1 MRVATP
7 TAPLRVLFAAFV
19 LASLPACSVLKP
31 AGYAAFQK
39 SLDKGPPLQVYDT
52 LETLIANEEDTRGD
66 RKAAFRAVRDAKP
79 EETAAYHF
87 AWAGVAGR
95 LVQQKGL
102 LGADLLHDIEKH
114 ARRSVELDPDF
125 RAGAATRLL
134 GTMYVVA
141 PSTFLEHGDSELGLE
156 MLETLVAAHPAD
168 HPVEYRY
175 ATDLDQRL
183 LRAAHAPRQP
193 AGEHGDLKP
202 GGALASLNSRHR
214 GDRAS
219 GRRGWW
225 SDMCSRGRLLRT
237 RR

>member
-7 TAPLRVLFAAFV
+7 IAPLRVLLVAFA
-19 LASLPACSVLKP
+19 LGLLPACSVLKP
-31 AGYAAFQK
+31 AGYAAFEK
-39 SLDKGPPLQVYDT
+39 ALAKGPALQVYDT

-79 EETAAYHF
+79 EETAGYHF

-168 HPVEYRY
+168 PQNHLRLAEAYITLNDPVPAAPHLCFCLAIKDRMRRDE
-175 ATDLDQRL
+175 QKL
-183 LRAAHAPRQP
+183 LTSLMADAGRVDCTPPAPP
-193 AGEHGDLKP
+193 AN
-202 GGALASLNSRHR
+202 GGKKAR
-214 GDRAS
+214 
-219 GRRGWW
+219 
-225 SDMCSRGRLLRT
+225 
-237 RR
+237 